1 MGISN
6 TPSNSRVTAVT
17 AMVNS
22 MMCYIH
28 FFHMIQL
35 GQCDYCFGFFPIL
48 RRRHWLFVV
57 CLLRHVDPLSLRVDL
72 LQHIHPILFVFPLS
86 TIHTCNLL
94 VFISSWCNAITSGIN
109 SAVIGLF
116 LFMIVFN
123 SLTSC
128 PSLLCNG
135 FKGFTSS
142 RSWAVAL
149 CTTCYMFRSHCHC
162 FNCSFNVQISSSLLV
177 SIPVANEH
185 VDCIDTILHCHF
197 FKCIAFVRFSP
208 TEQNIVFMQF

>member
-1 MGISN
+1 MWLLFWFFSYSSTASLIVCRM
-6 TPSNSRVTAVT
+6 PSSARRSALFTRRSAST
-17 AMVNS
+17 YS
-22 MMCYIH
+22 SYIV
-28 FFHMIQL
+28 FF
-35 GQCDYCFGFFPIL
+35 
-48 RRRHWLFVV
+48 
-57 CLLRHVDPLSLRVDL
+57 S
-72 LQHIHPILFVFPLS
+72 LS